1 MDLNNVP
8 SKEEVMGWDPRTLAD
23 YMKRLKLPGCD
34 KVVMRENI
42 SGAQFMDDDSDH
54 DYEDQDYEDQDYEVQ
69 DKEAERNYFCALS
82 GPQTA
87 EEQDSDDYED
97 ETMYKGNFKPPSPPH
112 KLEPPQHR
120 RPSTAQDCH
129 FRADPPNV
137 CIKPNKPVP
146 PVPPQK
152 DKRGDAIKA
161 LGTFKQACKLR
172 LQKSTDPPNKAASL
186 TPAPPVRTQPAK
198 VTDSKPG
205 PRKGLDPS
213 WYGGKMTRYQA
224 ETVLKEVN
232 KDGAFMV
239 RDSSKGSGGHPYTLM
254 VLIKGKIYNIKI
266 RNQGNSYSLGTGHR
280 NTERFPGVKEMITHH
295 THTPLLLID
304 GTDSSSEAHSESCL
318 LYPVG
323 L

>member
-34 KVVMRENI
+34 KVVMRGNI
-42 SGAQFMDDDSDH
+42 SGAQFMEDDDSDH
-54 DYEDQDYEDQDYEVQ
+54 DYEDQD
-69 DKEAERNYFCALS
+69 KEAEQNYVCALTE
-82 GPQTA
+82 PQIA

-97 ETMYKGNFKPPSPPH
+97 G
-112 KLEPPQHR
+112 
-120 RPSTAQDCH
+120 
-129 FRADPPNV
+129 ADPPNMY
-137 CIKPNKPVP
+137 IKPSKPVP

-152 DKRGDAIKA
+152 DLTKIKGDAIKV
-161 LGTFKQACKLR
+161 LGTFKQACKFR
-172 LQKSTDPPNKAASL
+172 LQKSTDPPNKVTSL
-186 TPAPPVRTQPAK
+186 TPAPPVQTQPAK
-198 VTDSKPG
+198 VTDSKPV
-205 PRKGLDPS
+205 PRKGLDPN

-254 VLIKGKIYNIKI
+254 VLKKGKVYNIKI
-266 RNQGNSYSLGTGHR
+266 RNQGNSYSLGTGLR
-280 NTERFPGVKEMITHH
+280 NNESFPGVKEMITHH

-304 GTDSSSEAHSESCL
+304 GTNSSSEAQSQICL